1 MECPQPLSLSGEALW
16 WCTMRFGSTAKVLAK
31 RKFMIDITIWAV
43 DALLPLV
50 QGPEMYRTVR
60 SSVMHAVMSG
70 SLPGEQGEK
79 LLQGYKRFLQS
90 YTYLN

>member
-1 MECPQPLSLSGEALW
+1 MRLLW
-16 WCTMRFGSTAKVLAK
+16 L
-31 RKFMIDITIWAV
+31 
-43 DALLPLV
+43 

-70 SLPGEQGEK
+70 SLPGEEGEK